1 MLLQDL
7 NLHILD
13 TDRVTTQTKR
23 EVIVKYIHRSLR
35 THNSYVYKFV
45 FCEFLNLANICG
57 QMYLMDVFF
66 NGYFST
72 YGLDVLSSLQLED
85 EIREDVMVTIFPRI
99 TKCKCCVLL
108 IFQLKGVN
116 LKMSQL
122 DGRTAY
128 ISERSRNLK

>member
-85 EIREDVMVTIFPRI
+85 EIREDVMVAIFPRI

-122 DGRTAY
+122 DW
-128 ISERSRNLK
+128 